1 MSLAAPVR
9 RAGVAVPA
17 WLAIVRRRPFIV
29 AFVLGGLVALALAP
43 FYLWPTL
50 FGFAGLLHLLR
61 RIERRWQALLLG
73 WSFGFGHLLAGLY
86 WIGIAFF
93 TDPERFGALAVP
105 AVVLLCA
112 GLAIYPALAAWLTVL
127 YRWRSPIAAAL
138 ALALTWTAT
147 EALRGTLFGGFPW
160 NLIGY
165 VWTGSTAISQLA
177 AVTGAYGL
185 SLMAVLLG
193 ALPVVLLEA
202 EGWRRHWRPLAV
214 AALGLALIWAGGAAR
229 LAGAESSAV
238 PGVRLRLVQGNIAQH
253 HKWQPELRARWFQ
266 RYLDLS
272 ARSPDDVTDVIWP
285 ESATPYPLEQ
295 DPTARAMV
303 AAVVPPG
310 GLLVT
315 GGERFDLSS
324 EPPRAWNSLFVVD
337 GQGTVRARYDKRD
350 LVPFGEFLPLRGLL
364 GRLGLEKL
372 TQGSIDFQPG
382 PGRETIAV
390 PGLPPFSPLICY
402 EAIFP
407 GRVVNPGDRPAWLLN
422 VTNDAWF
429 GRSTGPYQHFAM
441 ARMRAVEEGLPLV
454 RSANTGISA
463 VIDPW
468 GRVTASL
475 GLDETGVLDAA
486 LPQPLLAPTIYA
498 RLGAWSVIVLAG
510 AAAMAMVFVEIRA
523 REAAREVNKSAKP
536 ATTG

>member
-1 MSLAAPVR
+1 M
-9 RAGVAVPA
+9 
-17 WLAIVRRRPFIV
+17 

-73 WSFGFGHLLAGLY
+73 WSFGFGHFLAGLY

-127 YRWRSPIAAAL
+127 YRWRSPVAAAL
-138 ALALTWTAT
+138 ALALAWTAT
-147 EALRGTLFGGFPW
+147 EGLRGMLFGGFPW

-165 VWTGSTAISQLA
+165 VWSGSTAISQLA

-185 SLMAVLLG
+185 SLIAVLLG
-193 ALPVVLLEA
+193 ALPAVLLEA
-202 EGWRRHWRPLAV
+202 ENWRRHWRPLAV
-214 AALGLALIWAGGAAR
+214 AGLGLVLVWTGGAVR
-229 LAGAESSAV
+229 LGGAEASDV

-272 ARSPDDVTDVIWP
+272 VRSPDHVTDVIWP
-285 ESATPYPLEQ
+285 ESATPYALEQ

-337 GQGTVRARYDKRD
+337 GKGTVQARYDKRD

-364 GRLGLEKL
+364 GRLGLKKL
-372 TQGSIDFQPG
+372 TGGSIDFQPG

-407 GRVVNPGDRPAWLLN
+407 GRVVQPGDRPAWLLN

-486 LPQPLLAPTIYA
+486 LPEPLPAPTIYA
-498 RLGAWSVIVLAG
+498 RLGVWSVIVLAG
-510 AAAMAMVFVEIRA
+510 AAAVAMALVEMRTRRA
-523 REAAREVNKSAKP
+523 GAR
-536 ATTG
+536 G